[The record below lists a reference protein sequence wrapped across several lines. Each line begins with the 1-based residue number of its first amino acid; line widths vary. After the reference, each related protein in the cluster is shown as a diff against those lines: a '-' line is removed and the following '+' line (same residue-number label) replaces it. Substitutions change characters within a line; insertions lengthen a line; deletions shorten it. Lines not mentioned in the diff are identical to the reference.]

1 MQSENDFLISV
12 SQEISRRRFTA
23 YFSSIGL
30 AASLLPGI
38 LWAKMQEA
46 NPPKITP
53 ELLANAEQ
61 LAGLSFTDEE
71 RKLMVDDLNDNL
83 GDYDKIHAVPLPN
96 SVPPA
101 IHFNP
106 VLPGMSFSKE
116 QKPIRY
122 SESKAVTAPSTLEE
136 VAFWPITRLA
146 QLIRDRQVKSVD
158 LTTMYLARLKKYDS
172 KLHCVTALTEE
183 RALEQAERADVEIA
197 AGRYLGPLH
206 GIPWGAK
213 DLLAVRG
220 YPTTWG
226 STPYRDQQFDHD
238 AAVVQRLD
246 AAGAVLIAKLTLG
259 ELAWGDVWYG
269 GKTRN
274 PWNVE
279 QGASGS
285 SAGPGAATAAGLVGF
300 SIGTETWGSIVS
312 PSTRCGVTG
321 LRPTYGRVS
330 RYGAM
335 ALSWSMDKIGPMC
348 RSVEDCA
355 IVFNA
360 IHGLDPKDN
369 TLVDLPFNWDVSRS
383 LSGLRVGYYK
393 SAFDARR
400 ENKSEKT
407 NDDASLETLRI
418 LGVTLIPI
426 ELQKTYPVEA
436 LSFILNTEA
445 SAAFDELTRS
455 NRDDLMARQER
466 NAWPN
471 AFRFARF
478 TPAVEYIQANRI
490 RTLIMQ
496 EMAKL
501 FETVDVYLTPSSGND
516 SLLTTNLTGHPTVVL
531 PNGFDE
537 KGSPTSVSFV
547 GNLFAEAET
556 LLIARAYQEATGFHL
571 KHPAL

>member
-1 MQSENDFLISV
+1 MQSGTDVLAFL
-12 SQEISRRRFTA
+12 SQELTRRRFTA
-23 YFSSIGL
+23 YFSGIGL
-30 AASLLPGI
+30 AASLLPGV
-38 LWAKMQEA
+38 LWAKMQDA
-46 NPPKITP
+46 RRPKVTP
-53 ELLANAEQ
+53 ELLEEAEKI
-61 LAGLSFTDEE
+61 AGISFTDEE

-83 GDYDKIHAVPLPN
+83 AAYGEIHAVPLPN

-106 VLPGMSFSKE
+106 ILPGMSFSVKM
-116 QKPIRY
+116 KPVQY
-122 SESKAVTAPSTLEE
+122 SQQRTEDAPSNLEE
-136 VAFWPITRLA
+136 VAFWPVTRLA
-146 QLIRDRQVKSVD
+146 QLVRTGQVKSVV
-158 LTTMYLARLKKYDS
+158 LTALYLSRLRKHDS
-172 KLHCVTALTEE
+172 KLLCVTTFTEE
-183 RALEQAERADVEIA
+183 RAMEQAKQADGEIA
-197 AGRYLGPLH
+197 AGRYRGPLH

-213 DLLAVRG
+213 DLLAVKG

-226 STPYRDQQFDHD
+226 TAPYKDQRFDHD

-246 AAGAVLIAKLTLG
+246 AAGAVLIAKLTMG

-274 PWNVE
+274 PWNLE

-285 SAGPGAATAAGLVGF
+285 SAGPGSATAAGLVGF

-369 TLVDLPFNWDVSRS
+369 TLVDLPFNWDATQS
-383 LSGLRVGYYK
+383 LAGLRVGYYK
-393 SAFDARR
+393 SAFDSQR
-400 ENKSEKT
+400 ENKAEKSN
-407 NDDASLETLRI
+407 NDGSLETLRQ
-418 LGVTLIPI
+418 LGVTLIPV
-426 ELQKTYPVEA
+426 ELQTIYPVDA

-455 NRDDLMARQER
+455 NRDDLMARQEG

-471 AFRFARF
+471 AFRQARF
-478 TPAVEYIQANRI
+478 IPAVEYLQANRI

-496 EMAKL
+496 EMATL
-501 FETVDVYLTPSSGND
+501 FETVDVYLTPSSGNA

-537 KGSPTSVSFV
+537 NGSPTSVSFV

-556 LLIARAYQEATGFHL
+556 LLVARAYQEATDFHL
-571 KHPAL
+571 KHPVL